1 MPLKLISRE
10 PCGLTTCGRIL
21 YAASSAHNGS
31 VQRQDP
37 GSLEKLEDRQKVS
50 LRRVALGRIMASHVN
65 LHDPGSMP
73 CQGEMGGHCSWHI
86 DEQRP
91 RRPAERN
98 ASTPA
103 TCVKETLSCGQDILA
118 YLDGV
123 QFEGRKQKAT
133 GDAVGI
139 AQRVRDAQWAE
150 ILIEGAG
157 SKSEFSGWSRGT
169 KFGGK
174 TGQFNLGGGF
184 PLLSRRR
191 VNSQNKTRQ
200 IISAISNIYF
210 SLFFL
215 KIRSNSFVSRLLYY
229 RGRILSP

>member
-1 MPLKLISRE
+1 MTIDRQYTSPSFPTLSFPSREGIGYGSFEISQLAQAVRTRNRGRCQIARRDTDNVTDVAMPLKLISRE
-10 PCGLTTCGRIL
+10 PCGITACRRIL
-21 YAASSAHNGS
+21 DAASSAHNGS

-73 CQGEMGGHCSWHI
+73 CQGENGGHCSWHI

-123 QFEGRKQKAT
+123 QFEGGKQKA
-133 GDAVGI
+133 
-139 AQRVRDAQWAE
+139 
-150 ILIEGAG
+150 
-157 SKSEFSGWSRGT
+157 
-169 KFGGK
+169 
-174 TGQFNLGGGF
+174 LGM
-184 PLLSRRR
+184 
-191 VNSQNKTRQ
+191 
-200 IISAISNIYF
+200 
-210 SLFFL
+210 FL
-215 KIRSNSFVSRLLYY
+215 
-229 RGRILSP
+229 